1 MAKKR
6 DYYEVLGVNKKASQ
20 EEIKNAYR
28 RLAKKYHPDVNP
40 DNKKEA
46 EEKFKETAE
55 AYEVLSDPEK
65 RAQYDQFGHEGMK
78 NIFGAGGFSWSDFT
92 HFSDIEDILSSFFG
106 GGRFED
112 FFTPTGTQRAKRT
125 KRTYRGADLR
135 HDLEITLKEAAFG
148 CEKTITIDR
157 NEVCALCNGSGAK
170 PGVGTKQCPTCKGSG
185 QVRFSQGFFSIAQTC
200 DKCRGEG
207 TIIITP
213 CSKCNGRGKIS
224 RTRTITVK
232 IPAGVDTGSRI
243 RLRGEG
249 EGGGYG
255 GEPGDLYVFIA
266 VKEDKTFIRENN
278 NILCELPLSF
288 SEVALGTEIKVPTLD
303 GEKIKMKIPA
313 GTQSHQIFRLK
324 GKGIPSLHGYGR
336 GDQFVRVIVI
346 TPTKL
351 NERQKQLFE
360 ELRRISGDE
369 VKSEK
374 GFFEKF
380 RSSFGGG
387 NDD

>member
-6 DYYEVLGVNKKASQ
+6 DYYEVLEVNKNASQ

-40 DNKKEA
+40 DNKKET
-46 EEKFKETAE
+46 EEKFKEIAE
-55 AYEVLSDPEK
+55 AYEVLSDAQK

-78 NIFGAGGFSWSDFT
+78 NVFGSGGFSWSDFT
-92 HFSDIEDILSSFFG
+92 HFADVEDILSSFFG

-112 FFTPTGTQRAKRT
+112 FFGTTRTQRAKRA
-125 KRTYRGADLR
+125 YRGADLR
-135 HDLEITLKEAAFG
+135 YDLAITLKEAAFG
-148 CEKTITIDR
+148 TEKKVSIDR

-170 PGVGTKQCPTCKGSG
+170 PGVGTKECPTCKGSG
-185 QVRFSQGFFSIAQTC
+185 QVRYSQGFFSIAQTC
-200 DKCRGEG
+200 DKCHGAG
-207 TIIITP
+207 TIIVIP

-243 RLRGEG
+243 RLRREG
-249 EGGGYG
+249 EGGVHG
-255 GEPGDLYVFIA
+255 GEAGDLYVVIE

-278 NILCELPLSF
+278 NILCELPVSF
-288 SEVALGTEIKVPTLD
+288 SQIALGTEIEVPTLD
-303 GEKIKMKIPA
+303 GEKIKMKIPP
-313 GTQSHQIFRLK
+313 GTQSHQLFRIK
-324 GKGIPSLHGYGR
+324 GKGTFSLDGYGR
-336 GDQFVRVIVI
+336 GDQFVRVIAV

-351 NERQKQLFE
+351 NEKQKQLFE
-360 ELRRISGDE
+360 ELGRVTGDE

-374 GFFEKF
+374 RLFDKF
-380 RSSFGGG
+380 KDVFGA
-387 NDD
+387 